1 MLPLCS
7 HSARGVGCATSC
19 DRYSTPVALL
29 TRLLRATSALFG
41 PPSIYDP
48 DGQPGRIESAR
59 VSAALVALG
68 AKMAKADGQVRAED
82 VAAFNDVFHFAPEQ
96 GRDIARLFDLASRT
110 TLGADGY
117 ARMIARRFRARPAAL
132 EDVMDGLFHI
142 ALADGVVTDDEDG
155 FLRSVAESMGLS
167 RTEFLRIRAA
177 HLGPDLDDPYLLLG
191 VDRDASDED
200 LRRAYRRMAANNHP
214 DRLMARGV
222 PPELQRVATR
232 KMAMINTA
240 YRKVQEERT
249 RERGKHVT
257 TLSDA
262 AA

>member
-1 MLPLCS
+1 M
-7 HSARGVGCATSC
+7 
-19 DRYSTPVALL
+19 ALL
-29 TRLLRATSALFG
+29 TRLLRATSSLFG

-48 DGQPGRIESAR
+48 DGRPGRIESAR

-82 VAAFNDVFHFAPEQ
+82 IDAFNDVFRFSPQ
-96 GRDIARLFDLASRT
+96 QRRDIARLFDLASRT
-110 TLGADGY
+110 TLGAEGY
-117 ARMIARRFRARPAAL
+117 ARMIGRRFRARPAAL

-142 ALADGVVTDDEDG
+142 ALADGVVTDSEDR
-155 FLRSVAESMGLS
+155 FLRGVAETMGLS

-177 HLGPDLDDPYLLLG
+177 HLGPDLDDPHLVLG
-191 VDRDASDED
+191 VDPDASDAD
-200 LRRAYRRMAANNHP
+200 LRRAYRRMAALNHP

-240 YRKVQEERT
+240 YAKIMEERG
-249 RERGKHVT
+249 RRVT
-257 TLSDA
+257 KMSDA